1 MKLSRDEMLSEDDD
15 DDDDDDDD
23 ASLLSF
29 SPEDDPDAK
38 QQDEQPNR
46 FLTDLGFAPEETR
59 KTTLDDDVPGHM

>member
-1 MKLSRDEMLSEDDD
+1 MKLSRDEILSE
-15 DDDDDDDD
+15 DDDDD

-38 QQDEQPNR
+38 QQDEPPNR

-59 KTTLDDDVPGHM
+59 KTTLDDVPGHM